1 MQPASCQHAA
11 LRAAS
16 SELPRLGP
24 RSDSLAI
31 RLPQCDLI
39 AVYRPPLALIRR
51 SAASVLLALS
61 LAFLAA
67 CNPDSWR
74 PVTLAQRAER
84 RLDFVAHVDERDTM
98 VADFEAFLRD
108 PQPPPD
114 PDRAMTWRDLRVLL
128 NSWRE
133 PHDQETDREFRIVLQ
148 RTEEKGADMVIIPVR
163 GDQFPVR
170 VLYFRDETFFLVDQV
185 QERHMLFRCL
195 LPDREVIAAGS
206 RLPWNPRINS
216 STDEDQET
224 IRVYAFWG
232 YDSPD
237 RSTRMNRQHL
247 AQCLNQFAD
256 NSHRLRRKLG
266 DPELERV
273 QQVHDLFF
281 QVTR

>member
-1 MQPASCQHAA
+1 M
-11 LRAAS
+11 
-16 SELPRLGP
+16 SESPDPDPVSG
-24 RSDSLAI
+24 SLAI
-31 RLPQCDLI
+31 RFPRCDLI
-39 AVYRPPLALIRR
+39 AVYRPSLAFIRR
-51 SAASVLLALS
+51 SAAGILLAVS
-61 LAFLAA
+61 LAFLVA

-84 RLDFVAHVDERDTM
+84 RLDFVVHVEERDTM
-98 VADFEAFLRD
+98 VRAFEEFLRD

-133 PHDQETDREFRIVLQ
+133 PHDQQTDREFRIVLQ
-148 RTEEKGADMVIIPVR
+148 RTEEKGTDVVIRPVR
-163 GDQFPVR
+163 GDQFPIK

-216 STDEDQET
+216 SNDEEENT

-232 YDSPD
+232 SDSPD

-247 AQCLNQFAD
+247 AQCLSRFAD
-256 NSHRLRRKLG
+256 NSSRLRRKLG

-281 QVTR
+281 QVSR

>member
-1 MQPASCQHAA
+1 MN
-11 LRAAS
+11 
-16 SELPRLGP
+16 
-24 RSDSLAI
+24 
-31 RLPQCDLI
+31 
-39 AVYRPPLALIRR
+39 VYRPPLAFILR
-51 SAASVLLALS
+51 STAGMLLALS
-61 LAFLAA
+61 LASLVA

-74 PVTLAQRAER
+74 PVTRSQRAER
-84 RLDFVAHVDERDTM
+84 RLDFVVHIEGRDAM
-98 VADFEAFLRD
+98 VKEFEAFLRD

-114 PDRAMTWRDLRVLL
+114 PDRAMSWRDLRVLL

-133 PHDQETDREFRIVLQ
+133 PHDQQTDREFRMALQ
-148 RTEEKGADMVIIPVR
+148 RTEEKGADMVLKTAR
-163 GDQFPVR
+163 GDQFPIK

-216 STDEDQET
+216 SNEEEET

-232 YDSPD
+232 FDSPD
-237 RSTRMNRQHL
+237 RSTRMYPQHL
-247 AQCLNQFAD
+247 AQCLSLFAD

-266 DPELERV
+266 GLELERV